1 MNKNSLILSDCFQIQ
16 RLYYTQ
22 ENRKGGKTKWRLGTF
37 GRSVNLP
44 KEPPTSKRRRLFLKW
59 FIPRQ
64 KARQPRQIRR
74 KSKRRAKGKG
84 KKPFPRIKRREGLK
98 MKVYN
103 MTSNSTGR
111 EVANQFI
118 IEDGGKIY
126 FQSYSTIIA
135 VKEAGKITIDNNAE
149 NYSRTTSKYLYQF
162 LNTNRKNL
170 LQDVKEGR
178 IIRAN
183 LNA

>member
-1 MNKNSLILSDCFQIQ
+1 
-16 RLYYTQ
+16 
-22 ENRKGGKTKWRLGTF
+22 
-37 GRSVNLP
+37 
-44 KEPPTSKRRRLFLKW
+44 
-59 FIPRQ
+59 
-64 KARQPRQIRR
+64 
-74 KSKRRAKGKG
+74 
-84 KKPFPRIKRREGLK
+84 